1 MNRKAWV
8 LFAATSAI
16 WGSSFLFIRVA
27 VTDMARSVVVFGR
40 CVLGALFLVPL
51 ARLMAQFCGACL
63 LRNSS
68 SRPPPLSGMAAG
80 RSGAHKRGCRRT
92 EARRQPGLKYV
103 ALLPP
108 VPAAT

>member
-51 ARLMAQFCGACL
+51 ARLMAQFCGACCCGTHPAG
-63 LRNSS
+63 R
-68 SRPPPLSGMAAG
+68 RPFPAWPPVVPAHTNGAAG
-80 RSGAHKRGCRRT
+80 APKRAGS
-92 EARRQPGLKYV
+92 P
-103 ALLPP
+103 ALNM
-108 VPAAT
+108 